1 MFQLGWRLED
11 NNYGFHYLLKYFSDK
26 PLHHLWVD
34 ASCHPEYG
42 EVFGIFPDNLPV
54 LLFAKPKKRLF
65 KTLDGSL
72 TKETVGEVIS
82 DIFLDRENLAPFSR
96 FNEMLPV
103 NCRKEQSANETSEK
117 EIQDENS
124 KTKEKS
130 KKAK

>member
-1 MFQLGWRLED
+1 M
-11 NNYGFHYLLKYFSDK
+11 
-26 PLHHLWVD
+26 
-34 ASCHPEYG
+34 
-42 EVFGIFPDNLPV
+42 

-65 KTLDGSL
+65 KTLDGRL
-72 TKETVGEVIS
+72 TRERVGEVIS

-103 NCRKEQSANETSEK
+103 DCQKVISTSETSEQV
-117 EIQDENS
+117 IHGENN

>member
-1 MFQLGWRLED
+1 M
-11 NNYGFHYLLKYFSDK
+11 
-26 PLHHLWVD
+26 
-34 ASCHPEYG
+34 
-42 EVFGIFPDNLPV
+42 

-65 KTLDGSL
+65 KTLDGRL
-72 TKETVGEVIS
+72 TRERVGEVIS

-103 NCRKEQSANETSEK
+103 DCQKVISTSETSEQV
-117 EIQDENS
+117 IQDENN

>member
-1 MFQLGWRLED
+1 M
-11 NNYGFHYLLKYFSDK
+11 
-26 PLHHLWVD
+26 
-34 ASCHPEYG
+34 
-42 EVFGIFPDNLPV
+42 

-65 KTLDGSL
+65 KTLDGRL
-72 TKETVGEVIS
+72 TRERVGEVIS

-103 NCRKEQSANETSEK
+103 DCQKVISTSETSEQV
-117 EIQDENS
+117 IQDEDN

>member
-1 MFQLGWRLED
+1 M
-11 NNYGFHYLLKYFSDK
+11 
-26 PLHHLWVD
+26 
-34 ASCHPEYG
+34 
-42 EVFGIFPDNLPV
+42 

-65 KTLDGSL
+65 KTLDERL
-72 TKETVGEVIS
+72 TRERVGEVIS

-103 NCRKEQSANETSEK
+103 DCQKVISTSETSEQV
-117 EIQDENS
+117 IQDENN

>member
-1 MFQLGWRLED
+1 M
-11 NNYGFHYLLKYFSDK
+11 
-26 PLHHLWVD
+26 
-34 ASCHPEYG
+34 
-42 EVFGIFPDNLPV
+42 

-72 TKETVGEVIS
+72 KKERVGEVIS

-103 NCRKEQSANETSEK
+103 DCEKVKSASETRGD

-130 KKAK
+130 KKTK